1 MGLGFNTVAQMLGS
15 TAIIGVPGST
25 VKQYNLESKTLAGVD
40 EEASPQLFNASIV
53 SGGGRTVMR
62 FSRPLLAPPEG
73 PGRRRLST
81 VAINPIGDTKIV
93 WAYGSGSSL
102 ACVGDLAACSRA
114 ALIPV
119 VTLFV
124 WV

>member
-1 MGLGFNTVAQMLGS
+1 M
-15 TAIIGVPGST
+15 
-25 VKQYNLESKTLAGVD
+25 KQYNLESKTLAGVD

-102 ACVGDLAACSRA
+102 ACVRGLSCMFPRCTF
-114 ALIPV
+114 PV

-124 WV
+124 WL